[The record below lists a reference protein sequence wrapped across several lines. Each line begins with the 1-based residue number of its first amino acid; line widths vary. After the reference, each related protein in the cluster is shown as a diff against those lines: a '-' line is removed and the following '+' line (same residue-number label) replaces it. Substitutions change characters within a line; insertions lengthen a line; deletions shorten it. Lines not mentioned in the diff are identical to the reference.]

1 VDRARVKILLR
12 SLAQKYRAISAI
24 GGPLKDIYAELAEAI
39 DVAMEELER
48 E

>member
-1 VDRARVKILLR
+1 MDRARAKILLR

-39 DVAMEELER
+39 DIAMEELER